1 MDAQRDLVEAYE
13 EDGFVLIADA
23 FSAQEIASL
32 KRRLPIL
39 AAEEGPRRVV
49 EKDGVSVRSVYGPH
63 LTDALF
69 DRLTRDRRLL
79 DPVMRIIGGDTYI
92 HQAKINFKKGFG
104 GDVWKWHQDYI
115 FWLKEDGVPGP
126 RLITAAVYLDEVT
139 EFNGPLF
146 LIPGSHKE
154 SVIDVDADDTAL
166 SSYRDSPSWIS
177 NLTADLKY
185 SISKEG
191 VARLIQRRGVVAPK
205 GAAGSVLLFHPNMVH
220 ASASNILPFD
230 RVLVLIT
237 YNSVDNKPLGTHEP
251 RPDFLCGREFSAVSP
266 DPFTRLAAD

>member
-1 MDAQRDLVEAYE
+1 MDAIQNFVETYE
-13 EDGFVLIADA
+13 KDGFVLIPDA
-23 FSAQEIASL
+23 FSAQEVACL
-32 KRRLPIL
+32 KKRLPVH

-69 DRLTRDRRLL
+69 HRLTRDKRLL
-79 DPVMRIIGGDTYI
+79 DPVTRILGGDTYVY
-92 HQAKINFKKGFG
+92 QTKINFKKGFA
-104 GDVWKWHQDYI
+104 GDIWQWHQDYI
-115 FWLKEDGVPGP
+115 FWLKEDGVPTP
-126 RLITAAVYLDEVT
+126 QLITAAVYLDEVT

-154 SVIDVDADDTAL
+154 SIIDVDADDTAL
-166 SSYRDSPSWIS
+166 DRYRESPTWIS

-191 VARLIQRRGVVAPK
+191 IARLIQRRGIAAPR
-205 GAAGSVLLFHPNMVH
+205 GAAGSVLLFHPNVVH

-237 YNSVDNKPLGTHEP
+237 YNSVDNKPLETHKK
-251 RPDFLCGREFSAVSP
+251 RPDFLCAREFSALSP
-266 DPFTRLAAD
+266 DLFTPLAAG